1 MNDISLSL
9 LQKDDIELIRKW
21 RNSKD
26 VAPYMYTEQY
36 ITEEQ
41 QAIWYNKIKDD
52 KTSIYWIIVYD
63 SKKIGLASLT
73 GINKTLNSCYWAF
86 YIGDLSIRKAGVGA
100 KVEFKILEYVFNTL
114 KLNKLRCEV
123 LVTNQNV
130 IKMHEKFG
138 FRRESYYREHCIK
151 NNEKIDAIGL
161 GILKSEWVLISE
173 TMKSKIYGK

>member
-1 MNDISLSL
+1 MENNVVLGIFTCHDAG
-9 LQKDDIELIRKW
+9 
-21 RNSKD
+21 
-26 VAPYMYTEQY
+26 VAIIKNNQ
-36 ITEEQ
+36 ILFAINEERL
-41 QAIWYNKIKDD
+41 NRVKF
-52 KTSIYWIIVYD
+52 YW
-63 SKKIGLASLT
+63 G
-73 GINKTLNSCYWAF
+73 F
-86 YIGDLSIRKAGVGA
+86 PDLSIRKAGVGA